1 MDPMMT
7 VDTFYEAMH
16 AFLKP
21 SSSSPSGII
30 TTTDDHSKLQKASLQ
45 IRSVI
50 TLTSCK
56 SQDSLF
62 RTLKKKEK
70 KKNHPTN
77 QTFSHN
83 EKTSKFSQPTAAN
96 KIMRKLHPKQSAPRS
111 QKKAPRLNTA
121 PCIATYAI
129 PIL

>member
-62 RTLKKKEK
+62 RTLKKRK
-70 KKNHPTN
+70 KKTTPN
-77 QTFSHN
+77 QSDF
-83 EKTSKFSQPTAAN
+83 
-96 KIMRKLHPKQSAPRS
+96 
-111 QKKAPRLNTA
+111 
-121 PCIATYAI
+121 
-129 PIL
+129 